1 MKGLL
6 QTSALVLD
14 IPGREAGQALDLEI
28 DEGQCWGVLGPNGA
42 GKTTLLLT
50 LAGLKAPRSGRIQL
64 RSGAIDALSR
74 RQIARAIG
82 ISLQTQHDE
91 FPATVLETTLLG
103 RHPHLRAWQRAG
115 PHDHRQALEALA
127 AVDLSHFQH
136 RELHTLSGGER
147 QRVALATLLTQDAPL
162 WLLDEPTNHLDLH
175 HQVALLDILSTR
187 LRSGPYAA
195 VLSLHDPN
203 LAARYCSH
211 LMLLYPSGEI
221 CKGKTAEIF
230 RRETLE
236 YLLEHPLTAL
246 TGPDGRPWIVPRLG
260 IDNRNPP

>member
-1 MKGLL
+1 MTRLL
-6 QTSALVLD
+6 GASGIVLD
-14 IPGREAGQALDLEI
+14 IPGRDTGQALDLEI

-50 LAGLKAPRSGRIQL
+50 LAGLRAPRSGHIQL
-64 RSGAIDALSR
+64 RSGRMDTLSR
-74 RQIARAIG
+74 RQIAREIG
-82 ISLQTQHDE
+82 ITLQTQQDE

-115 PHDHRQALEALA
+115 TDEYQRALAALA

-136 RELHTLSGGER
+136 RELQTLSGGER

-175 HQVALLDILSTR
+175 HQVELLDILAAR
-187 LRSGPYAA
+187 LRSGPHAA
-195 VLSLHDPN
+195 MLSLHDPN

-211 LMLLYPSGEI
+211 LILLYPSGEI
-221 CKGKTAEIF
+221 CKGRTSEIF

-246 TGPDGRPWIVPRLG
+246 TGPDGHPWIVPALR
-260 IDNRNPP
+260 RTRA